1 MICLYMGNSCIHNA
15 VYDASLIHPT
25 LLQRSNVRL
34 NLDEQGVYSPD
45 WATSFDL
52 AYDFAS
58 FSVVFI
64 QWLSLSALLLNS
76 LAKRFS
82 RPLVKAFSC

>member
-1 MICLYMGNSCIHNA
+1 MGNSCIHNA
-15 VYDASLIHPT
+15 VYGASLIHPT

-34 NLDEQGVYSPD
+34 NLYERGVYSPE
-45 WATSFDL
+45 WATSVDL
-52 AYDFAS
+52 AYDFDS

-64 QWLSLSALLLNS
+64 QWLSLPALLLNS
-76 LAKRFS
+76 LTKRFS